1 MRAAGRFALAAAL
14 CWAAVLMATNVR
26 ADGHAG
32 ASDAQLDALMAEYYD
47 YVLRENPLAATRS
60 GVDDYNDRMPDA
72 TPDASARRLEI
83 ERRYLARSRDISRDD
98 LSLAGR
104 VNAEV
109 FEWVLE
115 DSIGA
120 RELELGRIPFNT
132 FSGFFMAAL
141 TASNGVRMEEVE
153 DYEAYL
159 ARLSDIPRYFEENL
173 QNMRAGMRSD
183 FVLPQIV
190 IDGVLPTVRAQVKDD
205 PEDSSFFDPFEEM
218 SARVSAGDQ
227 ERLRISARR
236 IIADQV
242 MPAFASVADFLESE
256 YAASETVGAEEL
268 RGGDDYYAFQIKRY
282 TTILGLTPDEIH
294 EIGLGEVSRIRAEMM
309 AIIEELEFDG
319 DFDEF
324 VEFLRTDPQFYAETA
339 EDLLREAAWISK
351 RIDYQMPGFFGHLP
365 RQSYGVVPVP
375 DEIAPNYTT
384 GAYYGAPLGGD
395 VGGAFWLNTY
405 ALDQRPLYELPS
417 LTLHEAV
424 PGHHHQNAISAEL
437 ENVPE
442 FRKDLY
448 FSAFGEGWALYTE
461 KLGIEMGIYRT
472 PYEHF
477 GRLSYEMWRAC
488 RLVIDTG
495 IHAKGWSRQQA
506 IDYLADNTSL
516 SEANVRAEVDRYI
529 SWPGQALAYKLGEL
543 RIWEMRRNAE
553 QVLGDHFDLREF
565 HDVLLMNG
573 ALPIAMLEAVVE
585 RYIDEKLTTA
595 TAQAGG

>member
-1 MRAAGRFALAAAL
+1 MRARGLIATGAAL
-14 CWAAVLMATNVR
+14 LSAAFLTVQDVR
-26 ADGHAG
+26 ADQHSSA
-32 ASDAQLDALMAEYYD
+32 AEAQLDALMAEYWD
-47 YVLRENPLAATRS
+47 YVLAENPLAATRN
-60 GVDDYNDRMPDA
+60 GIDDYNDRMPDVS
-72 TPDASARRLEI
+72 PDAGERRLAI
-83 ERRYLARSRDISRDD
+83 ERRYLARVRDVRRDD
-98 LSLAGR
+98 LSLSGQ
-104 VNAEV
+104 VNAEL

-120 RELELGRIPFNT
+120 RELELSRIPFNT

-141 TASNGVRMEEVE
+141 TASNGVRMEDTE
-153 DYEAYL
+153 DYEDYL

-173 QNMRAGMRSD
+173 ANMREGMSTG

-205 PEDSSFFDPFEEM
+205 PADSSFFEPFEDLND
-218 SARVSAGDQ
+218 RVSEEEQ

-242 MPAFASVADFLESE
+242 MPAFASVADFLETE
-256 YAASETVGAEEL
+256 YAASETLGAEDL
-268 RGGDDYYAFQIKRY
+268 NGGDDYYAFQIRRY
-282 TTILGLTPDEIH
+282 TTILELPPEEIH
-294 EIGLGEVSRIRAEMM
+294 AIGLAEVSRIRAEMM
-309 AIIEELEFDG
+309 QIIEELEFEG
-319 DFDEF
+319 DFDDF
-324 VEFLRTDPQFYAETA
+324 VEFLRTDPQFYAETP
-339 EDLLREAAWISK
+339 EDLLKEAAWVAK
-351 RIDYQMPGFFGHLP
+351 RIDYRMPGFFGLLP

-395 VGGAFWLNTY
+395 VGGAFWLNTF

-495 IHAKGWSRQQA
+495 IHSQGWSRQEA
-506 IDYLADNTSL
+506 IDFLADNTSL

-543 RIWEMRRNAE
+543 RIWDMRRNAE
-553 QVLGDHFDLREF
+553 EILGDRFDLREF
-565 HDVLLMNG
+565 HDILLRNG

-585 RYIDEKLTTA
+585 RYIDEKLA
-595 TAQAGG
+595 AEG

>member
-1 MRAAGRFALAAAL
+1 MRIGARIATGAAL
-14 CWAAVLMATNVR
+14 FGAVFLLAQEVR
-26 ADGHAG
+26 ADDHART
-32 ASDAQLDALMAEYYD
+32 SDAQLDALMAEFYD

-72 TPDASARRLEI
+72 TPEAAQRRLEM
-83 ERRYLARSRDISRDD
+83 ERRFLARSRDIRRED
-98 LSLAGR
+98 LTLQGQ
-104 VNAEV
+104 VNAEI

-120 RELELGRIPFNT
+120 RELELDRIPFNT
-132 FSGFFMAAL
+132 FSGFYMAAL
-141 TASNGVRMEEVE
+141 TAGNGVRMEEVE
-153 DYEAYL
+153 DYEDYL

-173 QNMRAGMRSD
+173 RNMREGMD
-183 FVLPQIV
+183 TGFVLPQIV

-218 SARVSAGDQ
+218 SERVSAEDQ
-227 ERLRISARR
+227 QRLRISARR

-242 MPAFASVADFLESE
+242 MPAFASVAGFLESE
-256 YAASETVGAEEL
+256 YAASESLGAEDL
-268 RGGDDYYAFQIKRY
+268 QGGEDYYAFQIKRY

-294 EIGLGEVSRIRAEMM
+294 EIGLDEVSRIRGEMM
-309 AIIEELEFDG
+309 AIIAELEFDG
-319 DFDEF
+319 SFDEF
-324 VEFLRTDPQFYAETA
+324 VEFLRTDPQFYAETP
-339 EDLLREAAWISK
+339 EDLLKEAAYIAK
-351 RIDYQMPGFFGHLP
+351 RIDYVMPGFFGLLP

-384 GAYYGAPLGGD
+384 GAYYGAPLGGE
-395 VGGAFWLNTY
+395 VGGAYWLNTY

-442 FRKDLY
+442 FRNNLY

-461 KLGIEMGIYRT
+461 KLGIEMGIYQT

-495 IHAKGWSRQQA
+495 IHSKGWSRQQA

-553 QVLGDHFDLREF
+553 EVLGDRFDLREF

-585 RYIDEKLTTA
+585 RYIDDKLTSA
-595 TAQAGG
+595 E